1 MDNAKYSVRL
11 GHQILRDMYDL
22 CVFYSNKIKFK
33 DDFASLSLLI
43 MDEEDPE
50 NKGEEGKKPKHTKSE
65 IDEKRMQKKY
75 IKENSPV
82 RDIPYNILEE
92 SISMIERTALKLLP
106 IMKELGNRLAGTNG
120 KKGLDA
126 FHAAPGLGD
135 KQLADK
141 NKGFDKKTLS
151 SELKEKVI
159 NQDKGMVLNEDDQK
173 THKLPEDKPSSKED
187 QIDMRTVLGF
197 LNQNEWIL
205 NLNIGNIMQMSP
217 VRMKDFMQTYRN
229 EHQLSRESFLEKL
242 QLLIVSYFCVSTEM
256 RFIVASRSGFMKP
269 EVKKE
274 KELEQEYWHVKALD
288 ISCAF
293 LPSECPLFNHILLS
307 YQKHHDPTSH
317 QIDEDQEQDD
327 IISVLR
333 PLRGIENSKYQPLI
347 RELTNVYI
355 DVPELPLSPL
365 SKCFDQRL
373 VPKKVKTASMNIQT
387 DPIEQP
393 KPPLMKSQS
402 VNIQEDLIPEE
413 VKIEEE
419 PEKPKEDKKVEIF
432 DSKNA
437 YLDLSSSKYQ
447 EKLISKIIEDPNIN
461 DK

>member
-11 GHQILRDMYDL
+11 GHQILRDLYDL

-43 MDEEDPE
+43 MDEDDPE

-106 IMKELGNRLAGTNG
+106 IMKELGNKLAGTNG

-173 THKLPEDKPSSKED
+173 THKLPGDKPSTKED

-205 NLNIGNIMQMSP
+205 NLNIGNIM
-217 VRMKDFMQTYRN
+217 
-229 EHQLSRESFLEKL
+229 
-242 QLLIVSYFCVSTEM
+242 
-256 RFIVASRSGFMKP
+256 
-269 EVKKE
+269 
-274 KELEQEYWHVKALD
+274 
-288 ISCAF
+288 
-293 LPSECPLFNHILLS
+293 
-307 YQKHHDPTSH
+307 
-317 QIDEDQEQDD
+317 
-327 IISVLR
+327 
-333 PLRGIENSKYQPLI
+333 
-347 RELTNVYI
+347 
-355 DVPELPLSPL
+355 
-365 SKCFDQRL
+365 
-373 VPKKVKTASMNIQT
+373 
-387 DPIEQP
+387 
-393 KPPLMKSQS
+393 
-402 VNIQEDLIPEE
+402 
-413 VKIEEE
+413 
-419 PEKPKEDKKVEIF
+419 
-432 DSKNA
+432 
-437 YLDLSSSKYQ
+437 
-447 EKLISKIIEDPNIN
+447 
-461 DK
+461 